1 MKTTILQDKSKF
13 NALLD
18 TIKSSGAK
26 LEQQVHQAAVSALY
40 HADQHGDVTGMQRLI
55 DVLPGFARRNA
66 LIAWAIAFGK
76 FAPSE
81 DGKSVDFAKHGKTDL
96 EKAEAT
102 PFWEFKPEPAFKPFD
117 LQAELSKLVARAEKA
132 SKDERNGIDSD
143 DLIAVRKLAADAKPL
158 VVKELPAANTADLSA
173 ADADPLEGVA

>member
-18 TIKSSGAK
+18 TIKTSGAK

-40 HADQHGDVTGMQRLI
+40 HAGEHGDVTGMKRLI

-81 DGKSVDFAKHGKTDL
+81 DGKSVDYAKHATTDL
-96 EKAEAT
+96 EKGEAT
-102 PFWEFKPEPAFKPFD
+102 PFWEFKPEAPFKPFD
-117 LQAELSKLVARAEKA
+117 LQAELAKLVARAEKA
-132 SKDERNGIDSD
+132 SKDERNSLDSD
-143 DLIAVRKLAADAKPL
+143 DLIAVRQLAANAKPA
-158 VVKELPAANTADLSA
+158 VVKEVVPANDTADLSA
-173 ADADPLEGVA
+173 EDPLEGVA